1 MRKTILEIPALLLM
15 AFLLLTLACT
25 RKNPPRDEIPVIK
38 NVLAKLDRAVKDQN
52 AAAIDSLIIAEAFDK
67 GYSSTKILDDVYDG
81 GRSFYTFG
89 RREFFYT
96 KDRAVVNCFIMADS
110 VDAGRP
116 TEITLVKAGD
126 RWLIKRFD
134 LK

>member
-1 MRKTILEIPALLLM
+1 MRKTIHKSLALLL
-15 AFLLLTLACT
+15 AVLLLLTLACT
-25 RKNPPRDEIPVIK
+25 RRNPPRDEIPVIK
-38 NVLAKLDRAVKDQN
+38 NLLAKLDRAVKEQN
-52 AAAIDSLIIAEAFDK
+52 AAAIDSLIIGEAFNQ
-67 GYSSTKILDDVYDG
+67 GYSSTKILDDVYAG

-96 KDRAVVNCFIMADS
+96 RDRGVVNCFIMADS
-110 VDAGRP
+110 ADIGRP